1 MYVKQILDAKKS
13 GGVLTIKPT
22 SNIAEAAAILAQ
34 HGVGAL
40 VVSVS
45 GDQPDGV
52 LSERDIVRELAHR
65 GGHSLQ
71 QEVTS
76 IMSRKVI
83 GCKPDDTADDV
94 LAVMTKG
101 RFRHMPVIE
110 NHVMVGL
117 ISIGD
122 VVKARLDELSLER
135 EALEGMISGH

>member
-1 MYVKQILDAKKS
+1 MYVKQILDTKKS
-13 GGVLTIKPT
+13 GDVLTIKPT
-22 SNIAEAAAILAQ
+22 SNIAAATEILAQ

-40 VVSVS
+40 VVSSS
-45 GDQPDGV
+45 GDKADGV
-52 LSERDIVRELAHR
+52 LSERDIVRELARR

-76 IMSRKVI
+76 IMSSKVI
-83 GCKPDDTADDV
+83 SCKPDDTADEV
-94 LAVMTKG
+94 LTVMTKG

-110 NHVMVGL
+110 NHVMIGL